1 MSNIKKT
8 ICLIW
13 LLLCGLATQAQV
25 QVQVNGSQT
34 FVINENNGLYFHG
47 DSMLV
52 DNTSFPLSEVQ
63 VITLRQITDDID
75 DIAESELHLMPNPVH
90 DAVVLQGIGDAPLP
104 VAVYSLAG
112 VKLMEQLAT
121 DGTSIDISRL
131 PQGLYLLRC
140 GNKVS
145 KIVKQ

>member
-75 DIAESELHLMPNPVH
+75 DIAESELHLMPNPVR

-112 VKLMEQLAT
+112 VKLMEQLAS